1 MRTYQRLSYIFLGC
15 FFFFGQSAFGQASV
29 PDACKDAKTQ
39 LEMNV
44 CLADAYSNA
53 DRDLNAFYAPVK
65 SKLHPAGIAKLQEA
79 QRAWIRYRD
88 LNCEAEAGLYEG
100 GSIQPAVRSGCLERV
115 TRARIAELH
124 TIYDTGNR

>member
-1 MRTYQRLSYIFLGC
+1 MRTYPKLFCVFFGC
-15 FFFFGQSAFGQASV
+15 FLFLGQSAFGQASV

-44 CLADAYSNA
+44 CLAGAYGDA
-53 DRDLNAFYAPVK
+53 DRDLNAFYAAVK
-65 SKLHPAGIAKLQEA
+65 SKLHAAAVAKLQEV

-88 LNCEAEAGLYEG
+88 LNCDAEAGLYKG

-115 TRARIAELH
+115 TRERIAELH